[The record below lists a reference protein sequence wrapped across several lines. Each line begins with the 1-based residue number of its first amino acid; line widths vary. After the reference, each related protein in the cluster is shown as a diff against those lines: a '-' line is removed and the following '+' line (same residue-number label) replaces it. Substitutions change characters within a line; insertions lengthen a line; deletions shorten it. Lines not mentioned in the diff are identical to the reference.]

1 MKKFILISLFSLGL
15 NAFAQSLPK
24 VKVVLYP
31 CTDVEYQRALLIASD
46 TTISKDLCIVIERK
60 CIDPT
65 YPALMYPPTKIDYY
79 SYKGDYLLGICSAH
93 NLPPLDIVKNY
104 GEYAMGLLRDPKF
117 VELIEKNEKN
127 FGVN

>member
-31 CTDVEYQRALLIASD
+31 CTDAEYQRALKIAKD
-46 TTISKDLCIVIERK
+46 TTFSKDLCVEIVRK
-60 CIDPT
+60 CVDPT

-79 SYKGDYLLGICSAH
+79 SYKGDYLLGICSAQ

-104 GEYAMGLLRDPKF
+104 GEYAVALLRDPKF
-117 VELIEKNEKN
+117 VELIEKNEKRLGAN
-127 FGVN
+127 

>member
-31 CTDVEYQRALLIASD
+31 CTDDEYQRALVIAND
-46 TTISKDLCIVIERK
+46 TAFSKDLCVEIVRK

-93 NLPPLDIVKNY
+93 NLPTLQVVKDY
-104 GEYAMGLLRDPKF
+104 SEYAMALLRDPKF
-117 VELIEKNEKN
+117 IELIEKDEKKLGAN
-127 FGVN
+127 